1 MSDAAKR
8 FHETWLGM
16 VQPVE
21 GLVVSIPALIEADCF
36 ERLPADDHRAFVDM
50 LERDEEDNLRLSDV
64 RALFTDGLG
73 WSDEHLDD
81 ELPDELSLYIPEGPQ
96 TLRATAGFRRPDYE
110 ERTVGDDV
118 EPVIKAGADY
128 RLLLWELPLGEDGTS
143 LAFDK
148 PETVTGDWS
157 YPPAKKLERLLRASR
172 VPIGVLASH
181 ERVRLMVAP
190 HGEAAGHIDF
200 RVADMADV
208 GGRPIL
214 EALVMLLSEERLV
227 SVAKD
232 RQLPALLERS
242 RAMQAEVTTA
252 LAKQVFFALET
263 MLAGFEAA
271 DERAGGAWLRPVM
284 ELQAETGRDVL
295 YEALLSVLLRLVF
308 LLYAEDNA
316 LLPIDHPL
324 FARYY
329 SLYALYERLEDER
342 TRYPDAMDR
351 RYGAWPGLLAL
362 FRSLYLGVSHGDPV
376 EGGLRIPPRHGHLF
390 DIHRFPF
397 LEGFP
402 QEDGVVPIRDA
413 DARAAAAVPT
423 VDDETIYQVLRSLI
437 MLRGERLSY
446 RTLYV
451 EQIGSVY
458 EGLMGYRSMRVVSPS
473 ARLKPSDSKH
483 TPTWVSVEEI
493 TEVATAQREK
503 WLKEHA
509 GVKGKRAKA
518 LAKDVAAL
526 CKKEEGAALLEA
538 VAARLQDDAVKGR
551 ALAQTGRLVIQ
562 PGEER
567 KRTSSH
573 YTPQSLSGPIVARA
587 LEPLLAC
594 FGEQPTS
601 EQILSLKICDPAMG
615 SGAFLVEACR
625 FLADRLLDAWQRE
638 GKTESLF
645 SEEDD
650 LTTYARRQVAERC
663 LYGVDKNPFA
673 VELAKLSLWLIT
685 LQREK
690 PFTFLD
696 HSLRCGDS
704 LVGVDLQQITKFH
717 WKVEEGKKGKR
728 KKKAAPV
735 QLDLFYRELEVSLH
749 EALQAR
755 ERIAEMSQYD
765 TPEANRD
772 MRIAMED
779 ADDALSRL
787 RLIGD
792 LLIGAFFAEKKDKAR
807 EKERVRR
814 LDLIQSWLMDAN
826 ALGPPEEL
834 VALAEGTR
842 AELRP
847 FHWAIEFPEVF
858 WAGRVDP
865 LTGEAEEE
873 AAYLD
878 GVVGN
883 PPFLGGKYIS
893 TGNGKSY
900 SEWLQMAHGCSQNTD
915 LCAHFFRR
923 MHGQLGRH
931 GTLGMVA
938 TNTISQGDTRQGGLQ
953 PLIAQGVK
961 IYDAQAAIPWPGD
974 AAVTISTVHL
984 ATGEPRAR
992 VGSLLNGRKEEVI
1005 NSRLRPTPERG
1016 DPKALPANQDC
1027 CWTGTVVVGNGFT
1040 LTPEQRDQLVE
1051 NDVRNDAVILPF
1063 IGGAEVNRSPTHV
1076 HERHIINFG
1085 KMPLEQA
1092 EEWPELLGIVRDLV
1106 KPIRDR
1112 NPRTSG
1118 TGGHGKKYWWQFACR
1133 QDPLYSAIAPLRR
1146 CLVCSQVSKHLVF
1159 AFQPVDRIF
1168 SHALYVFAFSAH
1180 APFAVLQGR
1189 VHEKWARLL
1198 SSSMKTDLRYAPSD
1212 CFLTFP
1218 FPNANPRAQ
1227 VPSLSRMGERLYTDR
1242 AAFMVDTDQGLTKTY
1257 NALKDPT
1264 VTAKS
1269 EHGDRIVHLRQL
1281 HLDMDRAVLE
1291 AYAEHTADPTWTN
1304 IEIPPFTTPQ
1314 TPAEQDLHQRFEDH
1328 ILDKLFELNEI
1339 RSRG

>member
-36 ERLPADDHRAFVDM
+36 ERLPADDHRAFVAM
-50 LERDEEDNLRLSDV
+50 LERDAEGNLRLSDL
-64 RALFTDGLG
+64 RAVFTDGLG
-73 WSDEHLDD
+73 WSDEHLEDA
-81 ELPDELSLYIPEGPQ
+81 LPEELSLYIPEGPQ
-96 TLRATAGFRRPDYE
+96 TLRPTAAFRRPDYE
-110 ERTVGDDV
+110 EREVRSDV
-118 EPVIKAGADY
+118 EPVIQVGADY
-128 RLLLWELPLGEDGTS
+128 RLLLWELPLADDGRC
-143 LAFDK
+143 LDFDK
-148 PETVTGDWS
+148 PEAVTGDWS
-157 YPPAKKLERLLRASR
+157 YPPSKKLERLLRASR

-181 ERVRLMVAP
+181 ERIRLLYAP
-190 HGEAAGHIDF
+190 HGEASGHIDF

-263 MLAGFEAA
+263 MMAGFESA
-271 DERAGGAWLRPVM
+271 DERAAGEWLRPIM
-284 ELQAETGRDVL
+284 ELQAETGRDIL

-316 LLPIDHPL
+316 LLPTDHPL

-329 SLYALYERLEDER
+329 SLYALYGRLEDER
-342 TRYPDAMDR
+342 TRFPDAMDR

-362 FRSLYLGVSHGDPV
+362 FRSLYLGVSHGDPND
-376 EGGLRIPPRHGHLF
+376 GGLRIPARHGHLF

-402 QEDGVVPIRDA
+402 QEHAVVPIRDA
-413 DARAAAAVPT
+413 DARAEARVPT
-423 VDDETIYQVLRSLI
+423 VDDETIYQVLKSLI
-437 MLRGERLSY
+437 MLKGARLSY

-493 TEVATAQREK
+493 TQVATAQREK

-509 GVKGKRAKA
+509 GLKGKRAKE
-518 LAKDVAAL
+518 LAKDVAKLCSDESGSAL
-526 CKKEEGAALLEA
+526 VDA
-538 VAARLQDDAVKGR
+538 VAARLQQDAVKGR
-551 ALAQTGRLVIQ
+551 TLAQPGRLVIQ

-594 FGEQPTS
+594 FGELPTS

-625 FLADRLLDAWQRE
+625 FLSDRLLDAWQRE
-638 GKTESLF
+638 GKTENLF

-704 LVGVDLQQITKFH
+704 LVGVDLEQITNFH
-717 WKVEEGKKGKR
+717 WKVKDRKKR
-728 KKKAAPV
+728 KRKRKAPV
-735 QLDLFYRELEVSLH
+735 QLDLFHRELEISLH

-792 LLIGAFFAEKKDKAR
+792 LLIGAFFAESKDKAR
-807 EKERVRR
+807 EKERMRR
-814 LDLIQSWLMDAN
+814 YDLIQSWLMDAN

-834 VALAEGTR
+834 VALAEETR
-842 AELRP
+842 VQLRP
-847 FHWAIEFPEVF
+847 FHWAIEFAEVF
-858 WAGRVDP
+858 WGGRVDP
-865 LTGEAEEE
+865 LTGEKEEE

-883 PPFLGGKYIS
+883 PPFLGGKLIS
-893 TGNGKSY
+893 KTYGSGMAS
-900 SEWLQMAHGCSQNTD
+900 WLDQLHTSSGNTD

-923 MHGQLGRH
+923 ASRLLGDH
-931 GTLGMVA
+931 GTAGLIA
-938 TNTISQGDTRQGGLQ
+938 TNTISQGDTRDGGLK
-953 PLIAQGVK
+953 PLVAEGLT
-961 IYDAQAAIPWPGD
+961 IYDARVSLPWPGD
-974 AAVTISTVHL
+974 AAVVVTTVHIGKGHPTKHTTTRL
-984 ATGEPRAR
+984 DGKPIET
-992 VGSLLNGRKEEVI
+992 L
-1005 NSRLRPTPERG
+1005 NSRLRPTPERS
-1016 DPKALPANQDC
+1016 DPRKLTSNGGLSFQGSNIYGMGFVLDPTEAQELARANPNNREKIFPF
-1027 CWTGTVVVGNGFT
+1027 VGG
-1040 LTPEQRDQLVE
+1040 R
-1051 NDVRNDAVILPF
+1051 
-1063 IGGAEVNRSPTHV
+1063 EVNSSPDQSYDRYV
-1076 HERHIINFG
+1076 VNFG
-1085 KMPLEQA
+1085 RLSLEEAQK
-1092 EEWPELLGIVRDLV
+1092 WPALLTLVRERV
-1106 KPIRDR
+1106 KPGRDR
-1112 NPRTSG
+1112 NRSD
-1118 TGGHGKKYWWQFACR
+1118 TGMGAHGKKYWWQHAQR
-1133 QDPLYSAIAPLRR
+1133 QDPLYDAIRPLPL
-1146 CLVCSQVSKHLVF
+1146 CLAASRVSKHLLF
-1159 AFQPVDRIF
+1159 AFQPTDR
-1168 SHALYVFAFSAH
+1168 VFAESCNIFTFCTHSPFS
-1180 APFAVLQGR
+1180 VLQSR
-1189 VHEKWARLL
+1189 IHEVWVRLL
-1198 SSSMKTDLRYAPSD
+1198 TSTMGTGLRYATSD
-1212 CFLTFP
+1212 CFETFP
-1218 FPNANPRAQ
+1218 FPK
-1227 VPSLSRMGERLYTDR
+1227 PSPIPEIPTLEAIGERLYTDR

-1269 EHGDRIVHLRQL
+1269 DHGDRIIHLRQL

-1291 AYAEHTADPTWTN
+1291 AYAEHTADPAWTN
-1304 IEIPPFTTPQ
+1304 IEIPPYTTPQ
-1314 TPAEQDLHQRFEDH
+1314 TPAETDLHQRFEDH
-1328 ILDKLFELNEI
+1328 ILDKLFELNET
-1339 RSRG
+1339 RARG